1 VRAYEYEMRFQFLPR
16 EVYKEDYGVRP
27 KQIIKYMHQTFIKQ
41 LIRSILRVSSALKTT
56 KM

>member
-1 VRAYEYEMRFQFLPR
+1 MRFQFLPR